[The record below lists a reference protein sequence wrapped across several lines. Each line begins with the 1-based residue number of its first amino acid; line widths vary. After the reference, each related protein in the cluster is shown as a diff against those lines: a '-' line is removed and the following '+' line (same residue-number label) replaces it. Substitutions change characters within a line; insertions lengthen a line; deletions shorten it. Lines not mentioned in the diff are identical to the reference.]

1 MEFSSFTQ
9 ILIFL
14 VVLVKHVWS
23 QDVDELVSSEG
34 NFGSNPSINDVPPV
48 SGELFSFNS
57 LQQTLN
63 APFPSPLPYPYL
75 QPPMPQEQSI
85 FDWQSASEPIP
96 SSNPNAVISPNQTTQ
111 PIQQKRPRNRNKPNA
126 SRNNRNSVNDK
137 NQIRNV
143 LQKTNQNKNRNVDF
157 TTEDDEF
164 EFEIVK
170 ITNRN
175 REFNRKSKP
184 RKIVLVF

>member
-14 VVLVKHVWS
+14 VALVKHVWS
-23 QDVDELVSSEG
+23 QDVDEMVSSEE
-34 NFGSNPSINDVPPV
+34 NFGSNPSVKDVPPV
-48 SGELFSFNS
+48 SGALFSYNS
-57 LQQTLN
+57 LRQTLN
-63 APFPSPLPYPYL
+63 APFQSPLPYPYL
-75 QPPMPQEQSI
+75 QPPVPQEQSI
-85 FDWQSASEPIP
+85 FDWQSSSEPIP

-111 PIQQKRPRNRNKPNA
+111 PVQQKRPRNRNRLPA
-126 SRNNRNSVNDK
+126 SRNQNPVNDK

-143 LQKTNQNKNRNVDF
+143 LQKTNLNKNRNVDS
-157 TTEDDEF
+157 TTEDDNF

-175 REFNRKSKP
+175 RGFNRKSKP
-184 RKIVLVF
+184 RKIILVF